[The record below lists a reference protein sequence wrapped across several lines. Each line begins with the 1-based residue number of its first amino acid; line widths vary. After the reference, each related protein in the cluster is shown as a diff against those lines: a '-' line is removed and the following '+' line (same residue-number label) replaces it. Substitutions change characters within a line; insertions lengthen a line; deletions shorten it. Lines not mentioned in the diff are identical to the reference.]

1 MNITFEFLTWHLI
14 DAPTQSFCMSS
25 LEGWR
30 NFISNILQ
38 YFIIHLQE
46 AVSLTNNKKF
56 FLRIV
61 RVLRLLHILTIVNFL
76 IRIDPT
82 KIFIEFLS
90 YWLLLPNYYFL
101 SSPVR

>member
-1 MNITFEFLTWHLI
+1 MKNIHFELLTWHLI
-14 DAPTQSFCMSS
+14 DAPTRSFCMPS

-30 NFISNILQ
+30 NSTSNIPQ

-46 AVSLTNNKKF
+46 AVSFTNNKKL

-61 RVLRLLHILTIVNFL
+61 HVLRFLILTIVNFL

-82 KIFIEFLS
+82 RIFIEFLS
-90 YWLLLPNYYFL
+90 YWLLLPNYYSP
-101 SSPVR
+101 SSHFR